1 METVSIR
8 DLRGADLQER
18 ARAGKPLAITN
29 RRALIGVII
38 PASSAW
44 VEHLVVYNWPRVH
57 QSITEGEQAIADDP
71 ATPGADGG
79 PERPD
84 GGAERPG
91 GDNDHDVPGRPVV
104 PLDAMV
110 VGETVVQAP
119 ASVAAIG
126 QLWAALNPLPS
137 AGRPGGGWPE
147 PSFVRPIRI
156 GDLSAAQIEKAGV
169 NGQTLAVTH
178 DRKLIGILI
187 PVTQGLVHFLIE
199 RNISS
204 VLDNIRYGEDLFKG
218 TGAA

>member
-57 QSITEGEQAIADDP
+57 QSIAEGEQAIADDP
-71 ATPGADGG
+71 AASGA
-79 PERPD
+79 D
-84 GGAERPG
+84 GGAERPDG
-91 GDNDHDVPGRPVV
+91 GNDHDVPGRPVA

-137 AGRPGGGWPE
+137 AGRPGGGWAE

-178 DRKLIGILI
+178 DRELIGILI